1 MAKIRVLHVHS
12 GMCGGGIETFI
23 ATMASALEQSCDSH
37 LFSLAAARAYE
48 GPRLPTQDTER
59 AEVGVAGILLRLLRH
74 VRAWRPDIIHAHFP
88 DAARYGAVVRRLT
101 GGHARLI
108 VHWHNTHGGRS
119 RTPLGAWLGRYAVNQ
134 ADAIVACSRAAAE
147 YHGAHCSIAPEGVR
161 ILHNPVD
168 TAAFTNAVPDAGFA
182 DRMGMRDG
190 EVLGVFL
197 GRLSVDVKGLDVLC
211 AAVRL
216 LPSGF
221 PLRVALVGPGDLEA
235 VREQLDPP
243 EAVRLT
249 GPADRTEVPGV
260 LRACDICLQPSRS
273 EGFPLTIIEAMAAGL
288 PVIATRVGGI
298 PEAVEDGVTGML
310 VPPEDPQALADAIRW
325 MVEHPAER
333 AEMGRRGRERAKLFD
348 VHTIAGQLEAIYR
361 EVLHG

>member
-1 MAKIRVLHVHS
+1 MRVLHVIRHLGVG
-12 GMCGGGIETFI
+12 GMETFVL
-23 ATMASALEQSCDSH
+23 TMRRALQTSCDMQV
-37 LFSLAAARAYE
+37 FSLFAGRAYTVE
-48 GPRLPTQDTER
+48 ELDNCQDDGVPPSPFPTMRRL
-59 AEVGVAGILLRLLRH
+59 ARH
-74 VRAWRPDIIHAHFP
+74 MRQWRPDVIHMHA
-88 DAARYGAVVRRLT
+88 DDGTLYASVAAAWGRIRAQRI
-101 GGHARLI
+101 A
-108 VHWHNTHGGRS
+108 HWHVTKFGSS
-119 RTPLGAWLGRYAVNQ
+119 RTPVGRALNHWALSG
-134 ADAIVACSRAAAE
+134 ADAFVACSQAALSASVE
-147 YHGAHCSIAPEGVR
+147 WFPHVPERRYCLYNPIDVKAFSAALRDPKWRRLVR
-161 ILHNPVD
+161 CGD
-168 TAAFTNAVPDAGFA
+168 DAVLA
-182 DRMGMRDG
+182 
-190 EVLGVFL
+190 VFL
-197 GRLSVDVKGLDVLC
+197 GRIDVHGKGLDVLC

-273 EGFPLTIIEAMAAGL
+273 EGLGISIIEAMAAGL

-325 MVEHPAER
+325 MVEHPAEC
-333 AEMGRRGRERAKLFD
+333 AEMGRRGSERARLFD
-348 VHTIAGQLEAIYR
+348 VHTIAGQLEAIYH